1 MVKSIAPEI
10 ENLRPALS
18 SGGIVSIATLIAIKL
33 EPFIIQREIRIRH
46 TFDC

>member
-18 SGGIVSIATLIAIKL
+18 NEGIVSIATLIAIKL
-33 EPFIIQREIRIRH
+33 EPFMIQRETRISH
-46 TFDC
+46 TFDF